1 MEGECYT
8 IGIDVG
14 GTNTDCVVLRGTSV
28 IGWAKRPTSE
38 NVTSGVSAA
47 LSAAL
52 QDACTPSGASKAELL
67 GRVVRVNIGT
77 THFVNA
83 VVQRRRL
90 TPVAAIRLCGPA
102 SRALPP
108 FVDFPQDLASEIQHS
123 YHFLDGGFRFDGKEI
138 VAVNDQQVISC
149 IDNLRQGDRPCKN
162 IVIAGLFSSL
172 NEEQEKHVAEIIKDR
187 CPDASLTM
195 SHQVSPSLVTL

>member
-1 MEGECYT
+1 
-8 IGIDVG
+8 
-14 GTNTDCVVLRGTSV
+14 
-28 IGWAKRPTSE
+28 
-38 NVTSGVSAA
+38 
-47 LSAAL
+47 
-52 QDACTPSGASKAELL
+52 
-67 GRVVRVNIGT
+67 
-77 THFVNA
+77 
-83 VVQRRRL
+83 
-90 TPVAAIRLCGPA
+90 
-102 SRALPP
+102 
-108 FVDFPQDLASEIQHS
+108 LASEIQHS

-195 SHQVSPSLVTL
+195 SHQIGHFGLLDRENAAILNESLKLLASETILAFRHALNSLGLQCPFYLTQNDGTLISAERAIEFPVFTFASGPTNSMRGAAFLSGVPDAIVIDIGGTTTDVGMIQNKFPREASSQVKVRIRP